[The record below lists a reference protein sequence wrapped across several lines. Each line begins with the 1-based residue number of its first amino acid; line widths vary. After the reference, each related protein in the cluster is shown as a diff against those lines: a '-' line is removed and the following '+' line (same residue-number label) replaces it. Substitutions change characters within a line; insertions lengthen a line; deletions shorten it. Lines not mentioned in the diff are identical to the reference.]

1 MICIDKIKA
10 FAEHIGLP
18 EEAQIPAVPLS
29 ERIFN
34 EYPEE
39 YAAIREKIQDK
50 EQIYALAE
58 KINKEQDL
66 VMLAVCLLLGIDA
79 EALYR
84 ERGIAEDIYWASMRD
99 ITIWTKTCMK
109 MRGHVGLYEYGWIT
123 SFLTA
128 SIVRL
133 HRLEFHI
140 ISFMDNKT
148 WSKAGVTVNGGDPV
162 INIHIPEDGPLLPED
177 VIESFR
183 RAYRY
188 FNCTGIQAFV
198 CHSWLLYPGNY
209 EFLSETSNIRKFMDN
224 FDLITRDEYQYS
236 SDLWRVFGPCPSYRD
251 TSVFP
256 RDTGLQRGMIRYL
269 DEHDFTSGS
278 GYGIFLFDGEHI
290 VK

>member
-18 EEAQIPAVPLS
+18 EEAQILAVPLS

-58 KINKEQDL
+58 KMNEEQDL

-109 MRGHVGLYEYGWIT
+109 MRGHVGLYEYGWIIN
-123 SFLTA
+123 FLQA

-148 WSKAGVTVNGGDPV
+148 WTKAGVTVNGGAPV
-162 INIHIPEDGPLLPED
+162 INIHIPEDGPLNHDD
-177 VIESFR
+177 VIESYR

-188 FNCTGIQAFV
+188 FGCTGVQAFV
-198 CHSWLLYPGNY
+198 CSSWLLYPGNY
-209 EFLSETSNIRKFMDN
+209 EFLSERSNIRKFMND
-224 FDLITRDEYQYS
+224 FDIITRHDS
-236 SDLWRVFGPCPSYRD
+236 RWSNDLWRVFGPTLPCDDPAKLPQN
-251 TSVFP
+251 TE
-256 RDTGLQRGMIRYL
+256 LQRGMSRYL
-269 DEHDFTSGS
+269 REHDCTTGS
-278 GYGIFLFDGEHI
+278 GYGIFLFDGEKVI
-290 VK
+290 K